1 MGGCLK
7 IPAPGVASIPAF
19 PISGDKSKI
28 EKLRNKY
35 KGIEESEGSKRV
47 KRVKR
52 GQKGQKG
59 QKGSEFD
66 SVLRECKDDPCQ
78 RRERNLIL
86 EELMLVV
93 DYAYRE
99 YEGNLIA
106 GRAKWKFGLGT
117 ATQAL
122 SLASTASTVEASKTI
137 LSGISTLIGS
147 TDTELDKNFYLDQ
160 TSYALAH
167 QMNAQRLT
175 VSTRMRKSMRKEY
188 IKYSLERGLI
198 DIEEYYR
205 AGTIATAVQNVYQ
218 GASELITKAKQ
229 AIDELENPT
238 TQQPNNPTTQ
248 QPNNPTT
255 QQPNNPTTQQ
265 PNNPTTQQPNNPT
278 PNA

>member
-1 MGGCLK
+1 M
-7 IPAPGVASIPAF
+7 
-19 PISGDKSKI
+19 
-28 EKLRNKY
+28 
-35 KGIEESEGSKRV
+35 
-47 KRVKR
+47 
-52 GQKGQKG
+52 
-59 QKGSEFD
+59 
-66 SVLRECKDDPCQ
+66 
-78 RRERNLIL
+78 IL

-205 AGTIATAVQNVYQ
+205 AGTIATAVQKVYQ
-218 GASELITKAKQ
+218 GASEKISEAKIKRS
-229 AIDELENPT
+229 ALD
-238 TQQPNNPTTQ
+238 
-248 QPNNPTT
+248 
-255 QQPNNPTTQQ
+255 
-265 PNNPTTQQPNNPT
+265 
-278 PNA
+278 AH

>member
-1 MGGCLK
+1 MRGKDCTKSIASALLALSLVTGLGGCR

-28 EKLRNKY
+28 ETLRNKY
-35 KGIEESEGSKRV
+35 KGIGKSEESERSKGSKTS
-47 KRVKR
+47 
-52 GQKGQKG
+52 
-59 QKGSEFD
+59 KGSEFD
-66 SVLRECKDDPCQ
+66 SALRECKDDPCE

-175 VSTRMRKSMRKEY
+175 VSTRMRQNMRKEY

-205 AGTIATAVQNVYQ
+205 AGTIATAVQKVYQ
-218 GASELITKAKQ
+218 GASEKISEAKIKRS
-229 AIDELENPT
+229 ALD
-238 TQQPNNPTTQ
+238 
-248 QPNNPTT
+248 
-255 QQPNNPTTQQ
+255 
-265 PNNPTTQQPNNPT
+265 
-278 PNA
+278 AH